1 MQKFNAN
8 AHLFDWFKQFGAY
21 VSVDGQ
27 YGSTGK
33 GVINA
38 ALAEAFGNKVDVVT
52 SNAGPNSG
60 HTSYYEGEKIILK
73 QLPTFGVTAFK
84 RFKGDAARSYL
95 NAGAVIN
102 PHILAHEVNS
112 HRIGIIVNPRAAVI
126 TDSQIM
132 DDSSNVYNIASTGQG
147 VGPAI
152 QAKLSRNPKAI
163 VAEYQKFLDTATLNS
178 VLIAPLDMHPRTN
191 CKTFIEVSQGFSLG
205 LNQMFYPNVT
215 TRECTVSQALAD
227 AGLPPTAIRKT
238 IMSVRAHPIRVGNTE
253 NSSGNCYPDQKETS
267 WEELGVEPETTTV
280 TGRTRRVFTWSNI
293 QFAQALRANDP
304 NVIFVNFLNYIG
316 SVHSEKVH
324 TFLENVETVYSTTL
338 KRPPDAILA
347 GFGPTSDS
355 IYTWGV
361 WP

>member
-1 MQKFNAN
+1 MQKFDAN
-8 AHLFDWFKQFGAY
+8 DHLYDWFKHPGAY

-38 ALAEAFGNKVDVVT
+38 ALAEEYGDKADVVT

-60 HTSYYEGEKIILK
+60 HTSYYDGEKIVLK
-73 QLPTFGVTAFK
+73 QLPTFGVTAAK

-102 PHILAHEVNS
+102 PYILAHEVNS
-112 HRIGIIVNPRAAVI
+112 HRIGIMVNPRAAVI
-126 TDSQIM
+126 TDSQIT
-132 DDSSNVYNIASTGQG
+132 DDSTNVYNIASTGQG

-163 VAEYQKFLDTATLNS
+163 VADYEKFFDSATSNA
-178 VLIAPLDMHPRTN
+178 VLMAPLDTSPQTN

-238 IMSVRAHPIRVGNTE
+238 VMSVRAHPIRVGNTE
-253 NSSGNCYPDQKETS
+253 NSSGNCYPDQKEIS
-267 WEELGVEPETTTV
+267 WEELSVEPETTTV

-316 SVHSEKVH
+316 SPHSEKVH
-324 TFLENVETVYSTTL
+324 AFLENVESVYRKTL
-338 KRPPDAILA
+338 KRPSDAILA
-347 GFGPTSDS
+347 GFGPTSDAL
-355 IYTWGV
+355 YTWKV

>member
-1 MQKFNAN
+1 MQKFDAN
-8 AHLFDWFKQFGAY
+8 DHLFDWFRRYGAY

-38 ALAEAFGNKVDVVT
+38 ALAEAFGDKVDVVT

-60 HTSYYEGEKIILK
+60 HTSYYEGEKIVLK
-73 QLPTFGVTAFK
+73 QLPTFGVTAAK
-84 RFKGDAARSYL
+84 RFKDIDAAVSYL

-102 PHILAHEVNS
+102 PHLLAYEINS
-112 HRIGIIVNPRAAVI
+112 HRMGVVVNPRAAVI
-126 TDSQIM
+126 TDSQIT

-163 VAEYQKFLDTATLNS
+163 IADYEKFFDDATSNA
-178 VLIAPLDMHPRTN
+178 VLMAPFDMRQDET
-191 CKTFIEVSQGFSLG
+191 KTFIEVSQGFSLG

-253 NSSGNCYPDQKETS
+253 NSSGDCYPDQKEIS

-280 TGRTRRVFTWSNI
+280 TGRTRRVFTWSNM
-293 QFAQALRANDP
+293 QFAQALRVNDP

-316 SVHSEKVH
+316 PPHSEKVH
-324 TFLENVETVYSTTL
+324 AFLENVESVYRKTL
-338 KRPPDAILA
+338 KRPSDAILA
-347 GFGPTSDS
+347 GFGPTSHS
-355 IYTWGV
+355 LCTWKV